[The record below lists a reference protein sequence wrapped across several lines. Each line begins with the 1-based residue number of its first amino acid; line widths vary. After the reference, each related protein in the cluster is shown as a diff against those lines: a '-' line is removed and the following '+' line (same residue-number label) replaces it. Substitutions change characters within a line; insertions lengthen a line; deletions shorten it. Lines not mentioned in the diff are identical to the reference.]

1 MSGDVYRGES
11 ENAGEDVTG
20 ECCVLVRTMLHK
32 VVLNSALL
40 KKTFNKFK
48 YVLNNVLYWMNI

>member
-48 YVLNNVLYWMNI
+48 YVLNNVLY